1 MADYLQIHRG
11 NILNRIPTSVTKIL
25 NGSVVEF
32 NYRKK
37 DGTNKKYMVIAL
49 SSYVPRG
56 KGLKTKLLSALSMNV
71 MSIDLMRRFSKVVGL
86 PAVDESIKTPIGMR
100 KGVIS
105 RFLIP
110 ESRPGGTETDAQQ
123 FYEMLRGRKFLVE
136 KCYRTF
142 LTKDINMISTIEY
155 DFDNILPKNRVI

>member
-11 NILNRIPTSVTKIL
+11 NILGRIPTSINNIH
-25 NGSVVEF
+25 NGSIVEF

-37 DGTNKKYMVIAL
+37 DGTDKKYMVIPL

-56 KGLKTKLLSALSMNV
+56 KHIKTKLLSALSMNN
-71 MSIDLMRRFSKVVGL
+71 MSVDLMRRFAQVVGS
-86 PAVDESIKTPIGMR
+86 PAVDETIKTPRGMR
-100 KGVIS
+100 KGLMTK
-105 RFLIP
+105 FLIP

-123 FYEMLRGRKFLVE
+123 FYELLRRKRFLVD

-142 LTKDINMISTIEY
+142 LTKDIKMISTLEY
-155 DFDNILPKNRVI
+155 DFDRILPPSRVI

>member
-11 NILNRIPTSVTKIL
+11 NILGRLPTNINKVQ
-25 NGSVVEF
+25 NGSIVEF

-37 DGTNKKYMVIAL
+37 NGSEKKYMAIAL

-56 KGLKTKLLSALSMNV
+56 KDIKTKLLAGISMNV
-71 MSIDLMRRFSKVVGL
+71 MSVDLMRRFAKVVGL
-86 PAVDESIKTPIGMR
+86 PAVDESVITPPGMR
-100 KGVIS
+100 KGLMTK
-105 RFLIP
+105 FLIP

-123 FYEMLRGRKFLVE
+123 FYELLRRKKFLVD

-142 LTKDINMISTIEY
+142 LIKDIKTVSTIEY